1 MFGTVDS
8 SSRSVKTTIL
18 LFLFSLLLL
27 NGCKDKTASN
37 DCYYERVD
45 TMAEV
50 IDIRKSQSEEG
61 RMEVI
66 LDFKASQL
74 AFEDQEM
81 GALKDV
87 QIDQDFIDRNQIRI
101 GNQYSVVVSEIT
113 KGNCVPRV
121 VSFQH
126 ALE

>member
-8 SSRSVKTTIL
+8 SSRLVKTTTL
-18 LFLFSLLLL
+18 LFLFSVLLLK
-27 NGCKDKTASN
+27 GCKDKTASN

-45 TMAEV
+45 TKAEV
-50 IDIRKSQSEEG
+50 IDIRQSQCEEG

>member
-8 SSRSVKTTIL
+8 SSRSVKTTTL
-18 LFLFSLLLL
+18 LFLFSVLLL

-45 TMAEV
+45 TKAEV
-50 IDIRKSQSEEG
+50 IDIRQSQCEEG

>member
-8 SSRSVKTTIL
+8 SSRSVKTTTL

-27 NGCKDKTASN
+27 NGCKDETASN
-37 DCYYERVD
+37 VCYYERVD

-50 IDIRKSQSEEG
+50 IDIRQSQSEEG

>member
-8 SSRSVKTTIL
+8 SSRLVKTTTL
-18 LFLFSLLLL
+18 LFLFSVLLL

-45 TMAEV
+45 TKAEV
-50 IDIRKSQSEEG
+50 IDIRQSQCEEG